1 MSSADLPDPENGGA
15 ETPAL
20 SSGSVVPQAHA
31 DAPAKLDACWNS
43 IGVYGQRTCEQLA
56 TVVHCRNCAVYSQ
69 AAQRLLDSPL
79 PAGYQQQWTAYF
91 AGERRLT
98 SPARVSTVLFRIA
111 NEWLALPTSVFQE
124 IAESRPIH
132 SLPHRRNSF
141 LLGLANVR
149 GELLLCIS
157 LLDFIRAHEGPARKM
172 NCNRLLVAQS
182 REGRFLF
189 PVDEVHGVYRF
200 PEQHLHDPPATLG
213 AADARFTHG
222 VFEWQNHSVGLLAAD
237 RLFPALNQSL
247 S

>member
-1 MSSADLPDPENGGA
+1 VNSEDLPGPEHCGD
-15 ETPAL
+15 ETPAQ
-20 SSGSVVPQAHA
+20 SSGSIVPPA
-31 DAPAKLDACWNS
+31 DAGVPAKLESCWNS
-43 IGVYGQRTCEQLA
+43 IGVYGQRTCEQLTA
-56 TVVHCRNCAVYSQ
+56 VVHCRNCAVYSQ

-79 PAGYQQQWTAYF
+79 PAGYRQEWTSYF

-124 IAESRPIH
+124 IAESRAIH

-149 GELLLCIS
+149 GELLLTIS
-157 LLDFIRAHEGPARKM
+157 LLDFIRSHEGPARKL

-182 REGRFLF
+182 PEGRFLF

-200 PEQHLHDPPATLG
+200 PQQHLHDPPSTLG
-213 AADARFTHG
+213 TADARYTQG
-222 VFEWQNHSVGLLAAD
+222 VFQWQNHSVGLLD
-237 RLFPALNQSL
+237 PERLFPALNQSL